1 MSQINENEISDE
13 LEYLETLRRS
23 GVTNMYGAA
32 PYLKSQFGH
41 DIVRCREILCYWM
54 DNYDRLSEERGW

>member
-1 MSQINENEISDE
+1 MSQINEKEISEE

-32 PYLKSQFGH
+32 PYIQSQFGH
-41 DIVRCREILCYWM
+41 DIQTSRKILVYWM
-54 DNYDRLSEERGW
+54 ENYSRLADERGW